1 MKKFI
6 IMLMVL
12 ATTVANAQY
21 KSTTVVEIAKGS
33 FSLGAGG
40 VDSLATP
47 SATSTDSLYI
57 LSSLFII
64 EADTLSFVL
73 EVTSSKGAVRY
84 DTLLANSANRILFQR
99 PKADSIGALVKL
111 QIYSPSGIA
120 DTSAWAN
127 LSTVATKTA
136 LTGPVVFGTPYAKS
150 SSKLHAKAAFLFWN
164 DHTTAATGT
173 YKLYAIRKFIK

>member
-1 MKKFI
+1 
-6 IMLMVL
+6 MVL
-12 ATTVANAQY
+12 AATVANAQY
-21 KSTTVVEIAKGS
+21 KQTTVIEIAKGS
-33 FSLGAGG
+33 FSLAA
-40 VDSLATP
+40 S
-47 SATSTDSLYI
+47 SASGTDSLYI
-57 LSSLFII
+57 LSPLFVV

-73 EVTSSKGAVRY
+73 EVQSSKGSMRY
-84 DTLLANSANRILFQR
+84 DTLLGNSANRILFQR
-99 PKADSIGALVKL
+99 PTADSIGALVKL

-173 YKLYAIRKFIK
+173 YKLYAIRKFLK